1 MSLERFKRALVTI
14 DEHDTVERA
23 ACLMSE
29 QGVGCVLVVRKGRP
43 LGLVTDR
50 DLVVR
55 VLARGVEPAGARI
68 GEYVTY
74 DPITLRLNEGIET
87 AAHEMRVHGVRRLPI
102 VDDEGKVVG
111 IVTADDLLVLLGEEL
126 AGVCGCIANRTDATE
141 SC

>member
-1 MSLERFKRALVTI
+1 MSLERFKRTLVSVQ
-14 DEHDTVERA
+14 ENDTVERA
-23 ACLMSE
+23 ARLMAE
-29 QGVGCVLVVRKGRP
+29 QGVGCVLVVRQDRP

-55 VLARGVEPAGARI
+55 VLARGVDPAGARI

-74 DPITLRLNEGIET
+74 DPITLQLNEGIET
-87 AAHEMRVHGVRRLPI
+87 AAHYMRVHGVRRLPI

-126 AGVCGCIANRTDATE
+126 AGVCGSIANRSDATE
-141 SC
+141 SM

>member
-1 MSLERFKRALVTI
+1 MSLERFKRALVSI
-14 DEHDTVERA
+14 QENDTVERA
-23 ACLMSE
+23 ARLMADR
-29 QGVGCVLVVRKGRP
+29 GVGCVLVVRQDRP

-55 VLARGVEPAGARI
+55 VLARGVDPGGARI

-74 DPITLRLNEGIET
+74 DPITLQLNEGIET
-87 AAHEMRVHGVRRLPI
+87 AAHYMRVHGVRRLPI

-126 AGVCGCIANRTDATE
+126 AGVCGAIANRSDATE
-141 SC
+141 SV